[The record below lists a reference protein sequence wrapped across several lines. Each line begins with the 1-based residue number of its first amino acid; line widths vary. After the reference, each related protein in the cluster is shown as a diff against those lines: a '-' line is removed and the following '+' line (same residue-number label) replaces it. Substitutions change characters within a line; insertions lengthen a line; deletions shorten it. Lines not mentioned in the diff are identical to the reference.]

1 MGVETVKVLSEIPVE
16 LMQNLLGKNGTEL
29 WRRANG
35 IDESPVVPYHE
46 QQSISTETT
55 FQEDTT
61 DMQFLNSELV
71 RMTEKIAFQLRQQNR
86 LTGCVV
92 VKLKYSDHEPHS
104 IQRSIPYTN
113 ADDVLFRLAK
123 ELFALLYQRRVLIRM
138 LGIRFTNLIPG
149 TYQIN
154 LFDDT
159 EEMISLYQAIDSV
172 KKRFGEKFVLR
183 AGGVRT
189 DRVLKSI

>member
-1 MGVETVKVLSEIPVE
+1 M
-16 LMQNLLGKNGTEL
+16 
-29 WRRANG
+29 
-35 IDESPVVPYHE
+35 
-46 QQSISTETT
+46 
-55 FQEDTT
+55 
-61 DMQFLNSELV
+61 
-71 RMTEKIAFQLRQQNR
+71 
-86 LTGCVV
+86 
-92 VKLKYSDHEPHS
+92 
-104 IQRSIPYTN
+104 
-113 ADDVLFRLAK
+113 
-123 ELFALLYQRRVLIRM
+123 IRM